1 MKCVLDHLDVVKEA
15 TGSGK
20 QSRGGIKLAKLEEEL
35 TQETLGESGEGWAF
49 VMTLW

>member
-1 MKCVLDHLDVVKEA
+1 MYVNHVYIVEV

-35 TQETLGESGEGWAF
+35 TQENLGKSGEGWAF